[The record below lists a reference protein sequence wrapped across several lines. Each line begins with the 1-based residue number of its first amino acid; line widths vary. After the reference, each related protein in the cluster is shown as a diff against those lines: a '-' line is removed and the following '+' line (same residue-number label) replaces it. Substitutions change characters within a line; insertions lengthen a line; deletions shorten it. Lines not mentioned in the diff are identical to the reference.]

1 MPIQI
6 TWKRSPA
13 ASALH
18 AADCQSRGLALADP
32 RLSEAMGA
40 PTARLKGAIEGS
52 GSPPGRLWRHLAG
65 LAGRLDS
72 PRQIA
77 EVALAKT
84 IGRGNRFEATVGT
97 LADCLAAVLAAQR
110 SALPSLDDELA
121 MRERPLR
128 EQWEARGPGI
138 LTHVAQLTE
147 AGLYPEQAEVLL
159 VHPAL
164 GGGGAAH
171 LPYNSVRIEAVLANP
186 HADLPE
192 AVRLAWLLAQ
202 LNLDLPAYSEEVPA
216 DRLPHVARLAML
228 PAVLLAAEQV
238 ELVRGGTDLIPRAIQ
253 AWHIAVPPGF
263 DVAGTLPEWWE
274 TYTLDKP
281 PFRVALHAL
290 DQMLAD
296 S

>member
-18 AADCQSRGLALADP
+18 AADCQSRGLTLADP
-32 RLSEAMGA
+32 RLSEALAA
-40 PTARLKGAIEGS
+40 PAARLKAAIEGS
-52 GSPPGRLWRHLAG
+52 GSPPGRLWRHLTG

-84 IGRGNRFEATVGT
+84 IGRGNRFEATVST

-110 SALPSLDDELA
+110 TALPHLDEELA

-138 LTHVAQLTE
+138 LTHVAQFTE
-147 AGLYPEQAEVLL
+147 AGLYPEAAEILL

-192 AVRLAWLLAQ
+192 VVRLAWLLAQ

-228 PAVLLAAEQV
+228 PPVLLAAEQV
-238 ELVRGGTDLIPRAIQ
+238 ELVRGGSHLVSRAIE
-253 AWHIAVPPGF
+253 AWQIAIPPGF
-263 DVAGTLPEWWE
+263 DPAGTIQDWWD
-274 TYTLDKP
+274 TYNLDRP

-290 DQMLAD
+290 DQMMD
-296 S
+296 GS

>member
-18 AADCQSRGLALADP
+18 AADCLSRGLVLAEP
-32 RLSEAMGA
+32 RLAESLAA
-40 PTARLKGAIEGS
+40 PAARLKGAIEGS
-52 GSPPGRLWRHLAG
+52 GSPPGRLWRHLTG

-84 IGRGNRFEATVGT
+84 IGRGNRFDSTVST
-97 LADCLAAVLAAQR
+97 LADTLAAVLAAQR
-110 SALPSLDDELA
+110 TALPNLDDELA

-147 AGLYPEQAEVLL
+147 SELYPEEAEVLL

-192 AVRLAWLLAQ
+192 VARLAWLLAQ

-216 DRLPHVARLAML
+216 DRLPHVARLALL

-238 ELVRGGTDLIPRAIQ
+238 ELVRGGTELVPRALA
-253 AWHIAVPPGF
+253 AWQIAVPPGF
-263 DVAGTLPEWWE
+263 DAAGTLHEWWD

-290 DQMLAD
+290 DQMLGNA
-296 S
+296 